1 MQLLL
6 LLGTLG
12 AVVEGGVGRKKALFT
27 AAAIQALAVE
37 GEAHAVTLGGHST
50 AANHVAA
57 ADPKALLALCGPG
70 FRTATGAPNTLQDTD
85 VLLLATANDGTS
97 NSLGFFRGVGL
108 AGKRFTDLRQPHK
121 DVLQRVWRLLPP
133 ASFYGLVSGQSC
145 HWVPELAMRLGKFW
159 LPNSVSSYENS
170 ALSVSAN
177 FHYVFKK
184 EAVLVMLYLKAWAG
198 TDLLSLKVTEGPGLV
213 LPTKASW
220 QALVVAI
227 RATWPVESAAQE
239 IDRVRRL
246 LSTSPAQLDDVAVS
260 SSTCSSSSSGATAST
275 PATPLPLLPKGRGGA
290 PQTLASALSQ
300 TGAPP
305 HVTSS
310 RSKECRRN
318 CWAAEPE
325 TAAAAEVDMDAPP
338 ARQPTPTTT
347 PPRRYA
353 RIPAPHDL
361 PGRSS
366 TVQTRRARAR
376 RATSSGRSETLS
388 SRVVNL
394 SRGEKGARSLSLPPS
409 RGHNLAALS
418 AYKFR
423 KRYARTCRKKCLV
436 SIISTC
442 MYTLYI
448 I

>member
-1 MQLLL
+1 MQLLV

-12 AVVEGGVGRKKALFT
+12 AVVEGGVGHKNAMFT

-37 GEAHAVTLGGHST
+37 GEAHAVTLGGHSA

-57 ADPKALLALCGPG
+57 ADPKALLALCRPG

-85 VLLLATANDGTS
+85 VLLLATAKDETS

-108 AGKRFTDLRQPHK
+108 AGKRDTDLRQPHK

-145 HWVPELAMRLGKFW
+145 HWIPESAMRLGKFW
-159 LPNSVSSYENS
+159 LPNSVSSYENP

-198 TDLLSLKVTEGPGLV
+198 TDLLRLEVTEGPGLV

-227 RATWPVESAAQE
+227 KATWPAESAAQE

-246 LSTSPAQLDDVAVS
+246 LFISPAQLDDVAVS

-275 PATPLPLLPKGRGGA
+275 PATPLPLSLPKGRGGA

-310 RSKECRRN
+310 RSKECRRYRARD
-318 CWAAEPE
+318 CGRRRGGHGPH
-325 TAAAAEVDMDAPP
+325 PP
-338 ARQPTPTTT
+338 PTTT
-347 PPRRYA
+347 NTDDYTTTPVRQDPC
-353 RIPAPHDL
+353 P
-361 PGRSS
+361 
-366 TVQTRRARAR
+366 TRPARALFNGS
-376 RATSSGRSETLS
+376 AAAGKSQAGHL
-388 SRVVNL
+388 V
-394 SRGEKGARSLSLPPS
+394 GEKRDPVVKSCKFEQRREGGREEPGASLSL
-409 RGHNLAALS
+409 
-418 AYKFR
+418 
-423 KRYARTCRKKCLV
+423 KRTQSCRPLRLQV
-436 SIISTC
+436 SKAVRSY
-442 MYTLYI
+442 M
-448 I
+448 